1 MFHLFYF
8 VDFCRLYSIPL
19 LLTKKDELFSICFS
33 HVVTIQDNSSRLVL
47 KLTANG
53 INRQLSMEYVNST
66 GLISAVFLN
75 VNLSDGICHHLALV
89 VFNSTVQLF
98 ADGNVAAEETT
109 LRNLWNISGNI
120 FIGGVPSDSVDDY
133 LMGT

>member
-8 VDFCRLYSIPL
+8 VDFCRLYTIL
-19 LLTKKDELFSICFS
+19 LFLTKKNELFSIFFS

-47 KLTANG
+47 KLTANS
-53 INRQLSMEYVNST
+53 INQQLSMEYVNST

-120 FIGGVPSDSVDDY
+120 FIGGVPSGSVDDY
-133 LMGT
+133 FMGT

>member
-1 MFHLFYF
+1 MLSTF
-8 VDFCRLYSIPL
+8 VDYILYYYFL
-19 LLTKKDELFSICFS
+19 LKRMNFFRNFFS

-47 KLTANG
+47 KLTANS
-53 INRQLSMEYVNST
+53 INQQLSMEYVNST

-120 FIGGVPSDSVDDY
+120 FIGGVPSGSVDDY
-133 LMGT
+133 FMGT

>member
-1 MFHLFYF
+1 MNFFQF
-8 VDFCRLYSIPL
+8 F
-19 LLTKKDELFSICFS
+19 FS

-47 KLTANG
+47 KLTANS
-53 INRQLSMEYVNST
+53 INQQLSMEYVNST

-75 VNLSDGICHHLALV
+75 VNLSGGICHHLALV

-120 FIGGVPSDSVDDY
+120 FIGGVPSGSVDDFFI
-133 LMGT
+133 GR

>member
-120 FIGGVPSDSVDDY
+120 FIGGVPSASVDDY
-133 LMGT
+133 FIGG

>member
-1 MFHLFYF
+1 MLSTF
-8 VDFCRLYSIPL
+8 VDYILYYYFL
-19 LLTKKDELFSICFS
+19 LKRMNFFQFFFS

-47 KLTANG
+47 KLTANS
-53 INRQLSMEYVNST
+53 INQQLSMEYVNST

-120 FIGGVPSDSVDDY
+120 FIGGVPSGSVDDFFI
-133 LMGT
+133 GR

>member
-1 MFHLFYF
+1 MNFFQF
-8 VDFCRLYSIPL
+8 F
-19 LLTKKDELFSICFS
+19 FS

-47 KLTANG
+47 KLAANS

-98 ADGNVAAEETT
+98 ADGTVVAEETT
-109 LRNLWNISGNI
+109 LRNLWNIRGNI
-120 FIGGVPSDSVDDY
+120 FIGGVPSGSADDY
-133 LMGT
+133 FIGG

>member
-1 MFHLFYF
+1 
-8 VDFCRLYSIPL
+8 
-19 LLTKKDELFSICFS
+19 
-33 HVVTIQDNSSRLVL
+33 
-47 KLTANG
+47 
-53 INRQLSMEYVNST
+53 MEYVNST

-98 ADGNVAAEETT
+98 ADGTVVAEETM

-120 FIGGVPSDSVDDY
+120 FIGGVLSGSADDY
-133 LMGT
+133 FMGR

>member
-1 MFHLFYF
+1 
-8 VDFCRLYSIPL
+8 
-19 LLTKKDELFSICFS
+19 
-33 HVVTIQDNSSRLVL
+33 
-47 KLTANG
+47 
-53 INRQLSMEYVNST
+53 MEYVNST

-120 FIGGVPSDSVDDY
+120 FIGGVPSASVDDY
-133 LMGT
+133 FIGG